1 MYVRFFFWYNF
12 AVMYLL
18 FICNI
23 LSSIMRPRKRGNKLS
38 KGEDGVLKYPLQS
51 SALCPIILWGLQIEA
66 ALASAI
72 HCSTIIILIA
82 VINSSLDL
90 MMVTEANRTRR
101 GQKAKSSMGTSASGT
116 TG

>member
-1 MYVRFFFWYNF
+1 
-12 AVMYLL
+12 MYLL

-38 KGEDGVLKYPLQS
+38 KGEDGVLKHPLQS

-90 MMVTEANRTRR
+90 MMVVLGEAKKQRAPWERVLVERR
-101 GQKAKSSMGTSASGT
+101 VELSCLH
-116 TG
+116 

>member
-1 MYVRFFFWYNF
+1 MYASFFWYNF